1 MSIIENRF
9 PKIDVKKGICISMR
23 YQRKLKKVIKKNFF
37 KGKVI
42 IIAGARRVGKTTLAL
57 DILKEY
63 SDKKVVRFNCD
74 NPDERLLLNDK
85 NIETLNNLV
94 GDAEI
99 VFIDEGQKVLTIG
112 QTLKLLVD
120 QHANKKQII
129 VTGSSS
135 FNLLDGTEEALT
147 GRKFVYHLYPLS
159 FAEIFSSSNYLQ
171 IKKELDNL
179 MIFGNYPEVV
189 NAKTFNAK
197 AENLKNLSSSYLYK
211 DILEFQQVKSSD
223 FLRLLLKALALQI
236 GSEVSYTEISRI
248 LSVDKKTVER
258 YVNLLEKNYIIFRL
272 PPYFSNPR
280 KEISKLRKIYFYDLG
295 IRNAII
301 NNFNSLDSRDDG
313 GRLWENLAVVERLK
327 YQTYKQIYS
336 NNYFWRSY
344 NLAEVDWVEEREGK
358 VYGFEIKWK
367 KKKITPPKSWK
378 GDEYKVITPENLED
392 FIV

>member
-1 MSIIENRF
+1 MM
-9 PKIDVKKGICISMR
+9 K
-23 YQRKLKKVIKKNFF
+23 YQRKLNKVIKKNFF
-37 KGKVI
+37 KGKVV

-57 DILKEY
+57 DILKDY
-63 SDKKVVRFNCD
+63 SDKNIVRFNCD
-74 NPDERLLLNDK
+74 NPDERSLLNDK
-85 NIETLNNLV
+85 NIESLNRLI

-120 QHANKKQII
+120 QHVEKKQII

-135 FNLLDGTEEALT
+135 FNLLDETEEALT

-159 FAEIFSSSNYLQ
+159 FDEIFSSGGFLRL
-171 IKKELDNL
+171 KKELENF

-189 NAKTFNAK
+189 NAETFIAK
-197 AENLKNLSSSYLYK
+197 AENLKNLSNSYLYK

-236 GSEVSYTEISRI
+236 GSEVSYSEISRM
-248 LSVDKKTVER
+248 LGVDKKTVER
-258 YVNLLEKNYIIFRL
+258 YVDLLEKNYIIFRL

-280 KEISKLRKIYFYDLG
+280 KEISKLRKIYFYDIG

-313 GRLWENLAVVERLK
+313 GRLWENLAIVERLK
-327 YQTYKQIYS
+327 YQAYRQIYS

-344 NLAEVDWVEEREGK
+344 NLSEVDWVEERGGK
-358 VYGFEIKWK
+358 VCGFEIKWSK
-367 KKKITPPKSWK
+367 KKTSPPKSWK
-378 GDEYKVITPENLED
+378 GDEYKVITPEDIEG
-392 FIV
+392 FIF